1 MRCPCAYSRYLLRSV
16 SHRGRRVP
24 LASSVC
30 PLRIVPSFRRHA
42 RGIPSALLSMTLSVC
57 FSAWT
62 ASIHF
67 RPPRACSTRF
77 SLFSRVITTSIALCF
92 RSVASPWVRRLQLTS
107 AFGGEV
113 RPSLNSRPFSDV
125 PRCNRL
131 EVGQSISTILDDG
144 VASASLPD
152 PVSQVH
158 MLARCYPRHN
168 RGAIFSRPFC
178 LRVTE
183 SRLFRLVLGM
193 AVQITSSL
201 QLFHA
206 FRPFGII
213 HEHPQVQRQAS
224 GAPRAFLL
232 PSGTVLHSSHSV
244 L

>member
-1 MRCPCAYSRYLLRSV
+1 MHVRNRRRQAARLYERAISTNCKPPHPLFSLAHGTHPKLRMSTSNRTLIQAACPRHTLCPALYDALRM
-16 SHRGRRVP
+16 
-24 LASSVC
+24 
-30 PLRIVPSFRRHA
+30 F
-42 RGIPSALLSMTLSVC
+42 LSMDC
-57 FSAWT
+57 FNSFPPT
-62 ASIHF
+62 A
-67 RPPRACSTRF
+67 
-77 SLFSRVITTSIALCF
+77 RVQYAFFT
-92 RSVASPWVRRLQLTS
+92 WVRRLQLTS

>member
-1 MRCPCAYSRYLLRSV
+1 
-16 SHRGRRVP
+16 
-24 LASSVC
+24 
-30 PLRIVPSFRRHA
+30 
-42 RGIPSALLSMTLSVC
+42 MTLSVC

-92 RSVASPWVRRLQLTS
+92 RSVASPWVRRLQLAS

-232 PSGTVLHSSHSV
+232 PSAHLPLAPSDGAAPRRHAVRLLTNFLFPPRLVQAARKRQRLCDDLHHSTPAFGTRTLE
-244 L
+244 LQ